1 MPAEVFDE
9 RLTRRFTFA
18 PLSHADTADWLGG
31 KARSGEG
38 WHVSILSSRRP
49 SHEIEEMGDFVSET
63 SSSLSISRATEL
75 GLEKKITFEHRSVLL
90 LKIEK
95 SFTPEVTTVRGRTS
109 SQTVALRGG

>member
-31 KARSGEG
+31 KERSGEG
-38 WHVSILSSRRP
+38 WHESILSSRRP
-49 SHEIEEMGDFVSET
+49 SHESEEMGDFVSET

-75 GLEKKITFEHRSVLL
+75 GLE
-90 LKIEK
+90 
-95 SFTPEVTTVRGRTS
+95 
-109 SQTVALRGG
+109 